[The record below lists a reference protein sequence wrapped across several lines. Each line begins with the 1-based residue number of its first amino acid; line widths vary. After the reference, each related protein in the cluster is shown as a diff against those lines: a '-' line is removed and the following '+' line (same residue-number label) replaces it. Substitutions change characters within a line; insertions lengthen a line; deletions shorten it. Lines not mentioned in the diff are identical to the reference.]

1 MADHSDDLIPVVLA
15 STASPGSLADP
26 ASLPSLEELLASK
39 GNTLHRPA
47 SVPALTAAQGSGEAE
62 HPIACED
69 EDDAA
74 STWGKT
80 QRPKAS
86 PSYCMDFN
94 MNGPGCKQS
103 ACLGCKLAEV
113 VRSRQAEVTAGC
125 RQCGK
130 TCTREDVRSYNAV
143 CNACFQPPACACQ
156 DDDCGRTATRVDVSH
171 FGGVCN
177 DCWKPPTCACPDDD
191 CSRMATRDDVRLFD
205 GVCNDCWKPPTCA
218 CPDDDCSR
226 MATRSDV
233 RFFDGV
239 CNDCWKQ
246 PNCEGGCSGTVNRQG
261 FLDYGSI
268 CTGCRGGVARV
279 QHSDFFF
286 KKSQDACARPFLC
299 AFPGCSTDGKKN
311 VKSDFADRSGVR
323 NHARTQHNE
332 WLNSGGVRLAVE
344 YICGQCSTLIVGND
358 LDESVGCST
367 CTVWLHLRC
376 SGFTSPKAAAAE
388 SAVCYCRTCMKPP
401 LAERCSKRKRK

>member
-1 MADHSDDLIPVVLA
+1 MADRSDDLIPVVLA

-94 MNGPGCKQS
+94 INGPGCKQS

-130 TCTREDVRSYNAV
+130 TCTRDDVRSYNAV
-143 CNACFQPPACACQ
+143 CN
-156 DDDCGRTATRVDVSH
+156 G
-171 FGGVCN
+171 
-177 DCWKPPTCACPDDD
+177 CWKPPTCACPDDD
-191 CSRMATRDDVRLFD
+191 CSRMATRKDVH
-205 GVCNDCWKPPTCA
+205 C
-218 CPDDDCSR
+218 
-226 MATRSDV
+226 
-233 RFFDGV
+233 FDGV

-344 YICGQCSTLIVGND
+344 YICGQCSTVIVGND